1 MNFKLK
7 ISAAIVSL
15 LMTVPVAAK
24 TMIVV
29 LPEDYSGPREEL
41 VRLAATE
48 ASLLAAADRL
58 LFVGAG
64 NRKQVATVVRPQGS
78 KAANP
83 AWVRN
88 KIAEQFAAVR
98 RAIEGLPPSPPAGV
112 IPGNLHIPEA
122 LGDLGR
128 NLIPSLQ
135 EKSAD
140 ILLIGNPLYFD
151 PRDGRFAMTDR
162 YYPSD
167 SHIRSRPSE
176 TPYGTAGR
184 ETLLSGA
191 TIHMCVPRDE
201 FVTKDHE
208 EAVRRFWSL
217 WIAAQGG
224 RLGTFGFD
232 LTQCFERMRKGEA
245 SGQET
250 FSLTPGTKL
259 EMLRSH
265 APIPAVLPATTDR
278 PGEYF
283 LHENVPIST
292 TPPASTIGVAWVGL
306 RWKAPAD
313 YDLWTRRDG
322 TKPWLYFGNTQ
333 SPDGRFNKDHRSA
346 TGDLQFE
353 FVEFLQP
360 IDLAKAQVAI
370 NLYEG
375 NLSAAAEGQVRVWFD
390 RKVYEAP
397 WKIAATR
404 GNGGAPPMSGPHWI
418 TIDLRKVVGLPS
430 P

>member
-1 MNFKLK
+1 MTIKLK

-15 LMTVPVAAK
+15 ALAVPATAK

-48 ASLLAAADRL
+48 ASQLATADRL
-58 LFVGAG
+58 LFIEAA
-64 NRKQVATVVRPQGS
+64 NRKQAATVVRPQGR

-83 AWVRN
+83 AWVRT
-88 KIAEQFAAVR
+88 KIAEQFAVVR
-98 RAIEGLPPSPPAGV
+98 RAIEGLPPSPPVGA
-112 IPGNLHIPEA
+112 IPANLHIPEA

-128 NLIPSLQ
+128 NLLPSLP

-151 PRDGRFAMTDR
+151 PRDGRFAMADR

-167 SHIRSRPSE
+167 AHIRARPSE

-184 ETLLSGA
+184 ETLLAGA
-191 TIHMCVPRDE
+191 TIHMCMPRDE

-232 LTQCFERMRKGEA
+232 LAQCFERMRKGEA
-245 SGQET
+245 SGQEAFT
-250 FSLTPGTKL
+250 LTPGTKL
-259 EMLRSH
+259 EMLRAH

-283 LHENVPIST
+283 LHDNAPIST
-292 TPPASTIGVAWVGL
+292 TPPAVTSGIAWIGL
-306 RWKAPAD
+306 RWKVPAD
-313 YDLWTRRDG
+313 IDLYTRRENSR
-322 TKPWLYFGNTQ
+322 PWLYFANTQ

-375 NLSAAAEGQVRVWFD
+375 NLSAAPEGQIRVWFD
-390 RKVYEAP
+390 RKIYEAP

-404 GNGGAPPMSGPHWI
+404 GNGGAPPMSGPNWI